1 MARPKVHDDDRVTTA
16 LRLPKAVHEQL
27 KSAADERGVGVN
39 YLAVRALEEF
49 LTHLVP
55 VDELMLTRR

>member
-1 MARPKVHDDDRVTTA
+1 VTTA
-16 LRLPKAVHEQL
+16 LRLPKEVHERL

-49 LTHLVP
+49 LAHLVP
-55 VDELMLTRR
+55 VDELVLTRR